1 MAVDALKPKEL
12 ATAATTIAAA
22 AATTTTTTAAAIRLG
37 EVPQVAMLR
46 ASPDSLVMP
55 VCRQQ
60 RLVNAEWSWILGP
73 PDLRFYLS

>member
-1 MAVDALKPKEL
+1 MAVDALKPKEV
-12 ATAATTIAAA
+12 AAAAA
-22 AATTTTTTAAAIRLG
+22 AATAIPLG

-46 ASPDSLVMP
+46 ASTDSLVMP

-73 PDLRFYLS
+73 PGLHLYLY